1 MRVAFVLASVA
12 LLSARPARA
21 DQCQWL
27 DDASI
32 ARRAIRELRSH
43 PELVQ
48 FCEPC
53 GDTAPGEP
61 RRANQVAMRTL
72 DGHREVSIDGET
84 VDLAYVYVKMS
95 GHLYRNL
102 AMLAGCAATGV
113 SPRLRVDPATP
124 TSVMIRAELAPAR
137 PAPAPPSP
145 APPAMTAP
153 EVEPAAATRII
164 YVELPPDSTRRW
176 LAGVALLASLGALGA
191 WRMARRRPSHVPRA
205 TSLRPRD

>member
-1 MRVAFVLASVA
+1 MRVAFFLASVA

-27 DDASI
+27 DDPSI
-32 ARRAIRELRSH
+32 ARRAIRELGSH
-43 PELVQ
+43 SEFVE

-61 RRANQVAMRTL
+61 RRANQVVMRTL
-72 DGHREVSIDGET
+72 DGHREVAIDGET

-113 SPRLRVDPATP
+113 SPRLRVEPATS
-124 TSVMIRAELAPAR
+124 TGVLIRADLAPAR
-137 PAPAPPSP
+137 PAPPAPRP
-145 APPAMTAP
+145 APPVTAAFELEPATAP
-153 EVEPAAATRII
+153 RII
-164 YVELPPDSTRRW
+164 YVEPPPDSTRRW
-176 LAGVALLASLGALGA
+176 LAGLALLASLGALGA
-191 WRMARRRPSHVPRA
+191 WRMARRRPPHVPRA
-205 TSLRPRD
+205 TNLRPRG